1 MDILKFD
8 DKYGKELKTQFG
20 LHNTIITFKQIRGK
34 KKKKKKKKKNFRLP
48 YRSLR
53 LEIPTYQLQP
63 L

>member
-34 KKKKKKKKKNFRLP
+34 KKKKKKKKKKAVTSASLTG
-48 YRSLR
+48 RSD
-53 LEIPTYQLQP
+53 
-63 L
+63 